1 MSRIGRRFGLVFLG
15 LALQGMPVSA
25 TEVISSSAELQSG
38 LKDAEPGAVLRL
50 AGGEYGSLDFSGRL
64 GTAGASVTLQA
75 DDPKNPPRFSGMT
88 LRKVENLVIDGLV
101 FDYDFKSGDKIHNR
115 PFQILGARNVTVRN
129 SLFDGDVARG
139 VSSVD
144 DGFGY
149 GFALVIRDS
158 TDIRVENNEFDG
170 FYCGVTFNGISG
182 LLVAGNDVHSM
193 RMDGLK
199 FAQVTDVVIKD
210 NHIHDFNRSKTSA
223 DHADMI
229 QFWTA
234 GTTQPSR
241 NVTIRDN
248 ILNSGTGWYTQSI
261 FMRNDMVDKGK
272 AGPEMFY
279 RDITIENNVIIN
291 AHANGITVGETDGLI
306 IRNNTLIRNHLSKG
320 TKQKEE
326 TSIPKIRVSQRADAV
341 TIRGN
346 VVGKIMGYKQQ
357 PSWDVSDN
365 ILIQDSNPTGPGYYD
380 HIFVA
385 ARTGDPQNLA
395 SFTYR
400 AGSQLD
406 RSTSGAAQL
415 RK

>member
-1 MSRIGRRFGLVFLG
+1 MSRIGRGFGFAFLCI
-15 LALQGMPVSA
+15 ALLGGPASA

-38 LKDAEPGAVLRL
+38 LTEAAPGAVLRL
-50 AGGEYGSLDFSGRL
+50 AGGDYGSLEFSGRL
-64 GTAGASVTLQA
+64 GTAGAPVTLRAA
-75 DDPKNPPRFSGMT
+75 DPTNRPRFSGMT

-101 FDYDFKSGDKIHNR
+101 FDYDFQLGDKIHNR
-115 PFQILGARNVTVRN
+115 PFQIIGARNVTVRN
-129 SLFDGDVARG
+129 SLFDGDVASG

-149 GFALVIRDS
+149 GFALTIRDS
-158 TDIRVENNEFDG
+158 ADIRVENNEING
-170 FYCGVTFNGISG
+170 FYCGVTFNGIRG

-210 NHIHDFNRSKTSA
+210 NYIHDFNRSKSSA

-234 GTTQPSR
+234 ETTQPSR
-241 NVTIRDN
+241 NITIRDN

-279 RDITIENNVIIN
+279 RDITIENNVIVN
-291 AHANGITVGETDGLI
+291 AHANGITVGETNGLT
-306 IRNNTLIRNHLSKG
+306 IRNNTLIRNRLSQG
-320 TKQKEE
+320 TKQKDENW
-326 TSIPKIRVSQRADAV
+326 IPKIRVSQRADAV
-341 TIRGN
+341 TIRSN
-346 VVGKIMGYKQQ
+346 VVGKIMGYKLQ
-357 PSWDVSDN
+357 PGWNVSDN
-365 ILIQDSNPTGPGYYD
+365 VLIQDNNPAGAGYYD
-380 HIFVA
+380 RLFVN
-385 ARTGDPQNLA
+385 ARTGDPHDLA
-395 SFTYR
+395 SFAYR

-406 RSTSGAAQL
+406 DSALGATQL
-415 RK
+415 RN